1 MKSKIASINV
11 DPQKGFTPICP
22 DELPVNEGDKI
33 VPELVAQ
40 NALADFIIG
49 SSDAHCEQALFRVE
63 KDEDQFKPLEY
74 ANTDCTFKMHCR
86 PGTTGF
92 ELLDG
97 LPAATEYDFFVWK
110 GVAPEL
116 HPYGACYHD
125 LAEKL
130 STGVIEYLVFNNV
143 DTVIVGGLATDFCVA
158 TTAIQLQNSQR
169 FNVVLNLA
177 ACRGITPDGVKEQIE
192 IMKNKGITI
201 LQNSHEV
208 KKWLAKRSVG

>member
-22 DELPVNEGDKI
+22 DELPVEEGDQI
-33 VPELVAQ
+33 VPELLAQ

-63 KDEDQFKPLEY
+63 RDEDQFQSLDY

-86 PGTTGF
+86 PGTKGF

-97 LPAATEYDFFVWK
+97 LPSATEYDFFVWK
-110 GVAPEL
+110 GVAPDL

-130 STGVIEYLVFNNV
+130 STGIIEYLVFNNV
-143 DTVIVGGLATDFCVA
+143 DTVIVGGLATDYCVA
-158 TTAIQLQNSQR
+158 TTAIQLQDSKR
-169 FNVVLNLA
+169 FNVVLNLG
-177 ACRGITPDGVKEQIE
+177 ACRGITPEGVKQQLALMEA
-192 IMKNKGITI
+192 KGITI
-201 LQNSHEV
+201 LQNSHAVET
-208 KKWLAKRSVG
+208 WLGKEGAS

>member
-74 ANTDCTFKMHCR
+74 ADTDCTFKMHCR
-86 PGTTGF
+86 PGTIGF

-158 TTAIQLQNSQR
+158 TTAIQLQNSR
-169 FNVVLNLA
+169 HFNVALNLA
-177 ACRGITPDGVKEQIE
+177 ACRGINPDGVKEQIE
-192 IMKNKGITI
+192 IMKTKGITI
-201 LQNSHEV
+201 LENSHEV
-208 KKWLAKRSVG
+208 KTWLANRSAG